1 MTDGARLYQRLRGG
15 LYKKLP
21 ALALPLG
28 LLDWETGQEGLPG
41 TDGVKFFAQTDWLQS
56 APREDGEQTL
66 LHSLLHAMLG
76 HVTLRGGEEAARWDL
91 ACDLAAE
98 FLRARMMRLPLTGAL
113 GRAFYACK
121 PGEAF
126 SAQALY
132 RRLGED
138 QAEDAATLRALVRRD
153 SHAYWQRA
161 QTRLLARASG
171 GETGEGADAL
181 WKRQREKLL
190 PYMQPD
196 KPKIGTGTAGQRL
209 DIPQIPENHT
219 RFAQLLRAFAVTQEN
234 RRVNDADFAYS
245 WYAYGMACSDGV
257 MPLIEPLEY
266 SEERRLQEMVIV
278 LDTSASCSRGLAVR
292 FLGAVHAI
300 VARER
305 LFFEH
310 FRLYILQCDCEVQQE
325 TLVTNL
331 DEFQWYME
339 HLELYG
345 GGGTDFRPA
354 FGRIDALVAAGEL
367 PRLGGVLYFTDG
379 YGVFPEKAPDYPAA
393 FVMLQYRYDDI
404 NLPRW
409 ALKLVLDAE
418 KPGRDEGWI

>member
-1 MTDGARLYQRLRGG
+1 MDEARLYQRLRGG
-15 LYKKLP
+15 LYQRLP

-28 LLDWETGQEGLPG
+28 LLDWEAGQNGLPG
-41 TDGVKFFAQTDWLQS
+41 TDGEKFYAQTDWLRDT
-56 APREDGEQTL
+56 PRESGEQTL

-76 HVTLRGGEEAARWDL
+76 HVFLRAQPDGPRWDL

-98 FLRARMMRLPLTGAL
+98 FLRARMLQMPLTGEL
-113 GRAFYACK
+113 GRVFYACR

-126 SAQALY
+126 SARALY

-138 QAEDAATLRALVRRD
+138 LAESAAALVPLTRRD

-161 QTRLLARASG
+161 QTRLLARAAGDSD
-171 GETGEGADAL
+171 GADAL
-181 WKRQREKLL
+181 WQRQRGALR

-209 DIPQIPENHT
+209 DLPDIPENHA

-245 WYAYGMACSDGV
+245 WYMCGMALSGGV

-278 LDTSASCSRGLAVR
+278 LDTSASCSRGLAEQ
-292 FLGAVHAI
+292 FLGAVYAI

-305 LFFEH
+305 LFFER
-310 FRLYILQCDCEVQQE
+310 FRLHILQCDCAVQQD
-325 TLVTNL
+325 TLVTDL

-354 FGRIDALVAAGEL
+354 FRHIDALVAAGEL

-409 ALKLVLDAE
+409 AMKLVLDAE